1 MRFACANDNDVTL
14 PMNFFWRKN
23 KMKKFFCLMTALLL
37 LSCSQEKSATELQQS
52 PQTAGAVA
60 VSTPSNFASVNAQG
74 SMELKP
80 ADATRNSTMFVV
92 ARGFGLSDAKIEWL
106 VNGDK
111 GASGSPFFK
120 TIDTKKGD
128 AVQVK
133 ALVQGK
139 EILSNIVRIGNTPP
153 ELSRVKIMPETFK
166 PGDTLFIDASGSDL
180 DGDNVTVVY
189 EWTKNG
195 EPAGKGRAIDSPV
208 RRGDKISVKITPFD
222 GEAYGQSI
230 TLNREIRNMPP
241 TIVEDK
247 RFNFDGKNFTCQLK
261 AADPDGDVLNYSLKS
276 APPGM
281 TINPTTGLITWN
293 VPPDFKGK
301 ASFTACAN
309 DGQGGEAVQTFN
321 VDIGETK
328 R

>member
-1 MRFACANDNDVTL
+1 
-14 PMNFFWRKN
+14 
-23 KMKKFFCLMTALLL
+23 MKKFFCLMTALLL
-37 LSCSQEKSATELQQS
+37 LSCSQEKSGTELQQS
-52 PQTAGAVA
+52 SQTAGAVA
-60 VSTPSNFASVNAQG
+60 GSTQSHVASVNPQG

-80 ADATRNSTMFVV
+80 SDATRNSTLFVV
-92 ARGFGLSDAKIEWL
+92 PKGFSLSDSKTEWL
-106 VNGDK
+106 VNGNQV
-111 GASGSPFFK
+111 ASGSPFFFK
-120 TIDTKKGD
+120 AIDTRKGD
-128 AVQVK
+128 TVQVK
-133 ALVQGK
+133 AIVRSK
-139 EILSNIVRIGNTPP
+139 EILSNILIIGNTPP

-180 DGDNVTVVY
+180 DGDNVTVLY

-208 RRGDKISVKITPFD
+208 KRGDKISIKITPFD

-241 TIVEDK
+241 VIGEDK
-247 RFNFDGKNFTCQLK
+247 RFNFDGKNFTCQVK
-261 AADPDGDVLNYSLKS
+261 AADPDSDVLNYSLKS

-309 DGQGGEAVQTFN
+309 DGQGGEAVQIFN
-321 VDIGETK
+321 VDIGEPI

>member
-1 MRFACANDNDVTL
+1 MIVA
-14 PMNFFWRKN
+14 
-23 KMKKFFCLMTALLL
+23 ALLL
-37 LSCSQEKSATELQQS
+37 LSCSQEKSAPGMKQS

-60 VSTPSNFASVNAQG
+60 GSTPSNVASVNAQG

-80 ADATRNSTMFVV
+80 AEATRNSTLFVV
-92 ARGFGLSDAKIEWL
+92 PRGFSLSDAKTEWL
-106 VNGDK
+106 VNDNQV
-111 GASGSPFFK
+111 ASGSPFFK
-120 TIDTKKGD
+120 TIDTRKGD
-128 AVQVK
+128 TVQVK

-139 EILSNIVRIGNTPP
+139 EILSNVVRIGNMAP
-153 ELSRVKIMPETFK
+153 ELSRVKIMPETFR

-180 DGDNVTVVY
+180 DGDNVTILY

-195 EPAGKGRAIDSPV
+195 EPAGRGKAIDSPV
-208 RRGDKISVKITPFD
+208 KRGDKISIKMTPFD

-241 TIVEDK
+241 VIVEDK
-247 RFNFDGKNFTCQLK
+247 RFNFGGQNFTCQLK
-261 AADPDGDVLNYSLKS
+261 AEDPDSDTLNYSLKS

-281 TINPTTGLITWN
+281 TINPTTGLITWP
-293 VPPDFKGK
+293 VPSDFKGK
-301 ASFTACAN
+301 ASFTVCAN
-309 DGQGGEAVQTFN
+309 DGHGGEAVQTFN